1 MLGHQTKNRIN
12 IVSKTYRQ
20 TAANRPFFVAH
31 RAFFRHVTLGASLL
45 VALSGPASQ
54 ATAAE
59 LPSLGSSDAP
69 VVGETLQ
76 DFFSAALDFSP
87 RLRIA
92 EENLN
97 IGAARRSAA
106 NGQLL
111 PQVRANASLSD
122 NTRNQAGQETTFDG
136 NRYSV
141 QLTQVLFNWQAFAAR
156 AQAVLREDQAEQL
169 YYSELAILLTDVAEK
184 YFDALQARDALD
196 SIASEYEAVSNQL
209 EQIESLYARQLAQIT
224 DLYQAQASLAAVEA
238 QQIQLESR
246 LDIQLEALRSVS
258 GIEPG
263 ELFRLAEDATVPPLE
278 NNLHYWVDQAEKNN
292 HSIRAQRLE
301 FEASKK
307 MVSQR
312 RGAYMPQ
319 VSLVLQRQDSNVGFD
334 NIPLQRTDNTYIG
347 VDVSVPIY
355 AGGSNRAAVREANSQ
370 SLIAENELRGVELEI
385 GETVRSAY
393 LQVQASEKIIAAA
406 QKLVEST
413 ELSATAMQRGF
424 ELGAVTSVDVLNA
437 IRDQFGAQR
446 DLQQVRY
453 EHVKFLL
460 LLKRE
465 AGLLTADDL
474 IEVSTWLEPS
484 SGR

>member
-1 MLGHQTKNRIN
+1 MSRIN
-12 IVSKTYRQ
+12 RQ
-20 TAANRPFFVAH
+20 TTANRTAH
-31 RAFFRHVTLGASLL
+31 RLMSSAVIRKAALSASLL
-45 VALSGPASQ
+45 VGLFGIAAQSA
-54 ATAAE
+54 AAE
-59 LPSLGSSDAP
+59 LPSLGSSNAP

-76 DFFSAALDFSP
+76 HFFSAALDFSP

-92 EENLN
+92 EQNLN

-106 NGQLL
+106 TGQLL

-122 NTRNQAGQETTFDG
+122 NTRIQSGQETTFDG
-136 NRYSV
+136 NRYSL

-184 YFDALQARDALD
+184 FFDSLQARDALD

-209 EQIESLYARQLAQIT
+209 QQIESLYARQLAQIT
-224 DLYQAQASLAAVEA
+224 DLYQAQASLASVEA

-263 ELFRLAEDATVPPLE
+263 ELFRLAEVAKVPPLE

-292 HSIRAQRLE
+292 HSIKAQRLA

-307 MVSQR
+307 MISQR

-319 VSLVLQRQDSNVGFD
+319 VSLVLQRQDSDVGFD
-334 NIPLQRTDNTYIG
+334 NMPLQRSDNTYIG

-370 SLIAENELRGVELEI
+370 SLIAENELRGVQLEI

-393 LQVQASEKIIAAA
+393 LQVQASEKIIGAA

-484 SGR
+484 TGR

>member
-1 MLGHQTKNRIN
+1 MSRIN
-12 IVSKTYRQ
+12 RQ
-20 TAANRPFFVAH
+20 TTANRTAH
-31 RAFFRHVTLGASLL
+31 RLVSSAVIRKAALSASLL
-45 VALSGPASQ
+45 VGLSGI
-54 ATAAE
+54 AAQSAAAD
-59 LPSLGSSDAP
+59 LPSLGSSNAP

-92 EENLN
+92 EQNLN

-106 NGQLL
+106 TGQLL

-122 NTRNQAGQETTFDG
+122 NTRVQSGQETTFDG
-136 NRYSV
+136 NRYSL

-184 YFDALQARDALD
+184 FFDTLQARDALD

-209 EQIESLYARQLAQIT
+209 QQIESLYARQLAQIT
-224 DLYQAQASLAAVEA
+224 DLYQAQASLASVEA

-263 ELFRLAEDATVPPLE
+263 ELFRLAEGAKVPPLE

-292 HSIRAQRLE
+292 HSIKAQRLA

-307 MVSQR
+307 MISQR

-319 VSLVLQRQDSNVGFD
+319 VSLVLQRQDSDVGFD
-334 NIPLQRTDNTYIG
+334 NMPLQRSDNTYIG

-370 SLIAENELRGVELEI
+370 SLIAENELRGVQLEI

-393 LQVQASEKIIAAA
+393 LQVQASEKIIGAA

-484 SGR
+484 TGR

>member
-1 MLGHQTKNRIN
+1 MSRIN
-12 IVSKTYRQ
+12 RQ
-20 TAANRPFFVAH
+20 TTANRTAH
-31 RAFFRHVTLGASLL
+31 RLMNNAVIRKAALSASLL
-45 VALSGPASQ
+45 IGLFGVAAQSS
-54 ATAAE
+54 AAE
-59 LPSLGSSDAP
+59 LPSLGSSNAP

-92 EENLN
+92 EQNLN

-106 NGQLL
+106 TGQLL

-122 NTRNQAGQETTFDG
+122 NTRIQSGQETTFDG
-136 NRYSV
+136 NRYSL

-184 YFDALQARDALD
+184 FFDTLQARDALD

-209 EQIESLYARQLAQIT
+209 QQIESLYARQLAQIT
-224 DLYQAQASLAAVEA
+224 DLYQAQASLASVEA

-263 ELFRLAEDATVPPLE
+263 ELFRLAEGAKVPPLE

-292 HSIRAQRLE
+292 HSIKAQQLA

-307 MVSQR
+307 MISQR

-319 VSLVLQRQDSNVGFD
+319 VSLVLQRQDSDVGFD

-347 VDVSVPIY
+347 VDVSVPIF

-370 SLIAENELRGVELEI
+370 SLIAENELRGVQLEI

-393 LQVQASEKIIAAA
+393 LQVQASEKIIGAA

-484 SGR
+484 TGR

>member
-1 MLGHQTKNRIN
+1 MNRIN
-12 IVSKTYRQ
+12 RQ
-20 TAANRPFFVAH
+20 TTANRTAH
-31 RAFFRHVTLGASLL
+31 RLMSSAVIRKAALSASLL
-45 VALSGPASQ
+45 VGLFGIAAQSA
-54 ATAAE
+54 AAE
-59 LPSLGSSDAP
+59 LPSLGSSNAP

-92 EENLN
+92 EQNLN

-106 NGQLL
+106 TGQLL

-122 NTRNQAGQETTFDG
+122 NTRVQSGQETTFDG
-136 NRYSV
+136 NRYSL

-184 YFDALQARDALD
+184 FFDTLQARDALD

-209 EQIESLYARQLAQIT
+209 QQIESLYARQLAQIT
-224 DLYQAQASLAAVEA
+224 DLYQAQASLASVEA

-263 ELFRLAEDATVPPLE
+263 ELFRLAEGAKVPPLE

-292 HSIRAQRLE
+292 HSIKAQRLA

-307 MVSQR
+307 MISQR

-319 VSLVLQRQDSNVGFD
+319 VSLVLQRQDSDVGFD
-334 NIPLQRTDNTYIG
+334 NMPLQRSDNTYIG

-370 SLIAENELRGVELEI
+370 SLIAENELRGVQLEI

-393 LQVQASEKIIAAA
+393 LQVQASEKIIGAA

-437 IRDQFGAQR
+437 IRDRFGAQR

-484 SGR
+484 TGR

>member
-1 MLGHQTKNRIN
+1 MSRIN
-12 IVSKTYRQ
+12 RQ
-20 TAANRPFFVAH
+20 TTANRTALRLMNSAVIREA
-31 RAFFRHVTLGASLL
+31 ALSATLL
-45 VALSGPASQ
+45 VGLFGI
-54 ATAAE
+54 ATQSAAAE
-59 LPSLGSSDAP
+59 LPSLGSSNAP

-92 EENLN
+92 EQNLN

-106 NGQLL
+106 TGQLL

-122 NTRNQAGQETTFDG
+122 NTRIQSGQETTFDG
-136 NRYSV
+136 NRYSL

-184 YFDALQARDALD
+184 FFDTLQARDALD

-209 EQIESLYARQLAQIT
+209 QQIESLYARQLAQIT
-224 DLYQAQASLAAVEA
+224 DLYQAQASLASVEA

-246 LDIQLEALRSVS
+246 LDIQFEALRSVS

-263 ELFRLAEDATVPPLE
+263 ELFRLAEGAKVPPLE

-292 HSIRAQRLE
+292 HSIKAQRLA

-307 MVSQR
+307 MISQR

-319 VSLVLQRQDSNVGFD
+319 VSLVLQRQDSDVGFD
-334 NIPLQRTDNTYIG
+334 NMPLQRSDNTYIG

-355 AGGSNRAAVREANSQ
+355 TGGSNRAAVREANSQ
-370 SLIAENELRGVELEI
+370 SLIAENELRAVQLEI

-393 LQVQASEKIIAAA
+393 LQVQASEKIIDAA

-413 ELSATAMQRGF
+413 ELSATAMRRGF

-484 SGR
+484 TGR

>member
-1 MLGHQTKNRIN
+1 MSRTNRQTTVNRIPFATHRLV
-12 IVSKTYRQ
+12 IRK
-20 TAANRPFFVAH
+20 AA
-31 RAFFRHVTLGASLL
+31 LSASLL
-45 VALSGPASQ
+45 FGLFGVAAQSA
-54 ATAAE
+54 AAE
-59 LPSLGSSDAP
+59 LPSLGSSTAP
-69 VVGETLQ
+69 LVGQTLQ

-92 EENLN
+92 EQNLN

-106 NGQLL
+106 TGQLL
-111 PQVRANASLSD
+111 PQIRANASLSD
-122 NTRNQAGQETTFDG
+122 NTRIQSGQETSFDG

-169 YYSELAILLTDVAEK
+169 DYSELAILLTDVAEK
-184 YFDALQARDALD
+184 FFDTLQARDALD

-209 EQIESLYARQLAQIT
+209 QQIESLYERQLAQIT
-224 DLYQAQASLAAVEA
+224 DLYQAQASLASVEA

-263 ELFRLAEDATVPPLE
+263 ELFRLAEEATVPPLE

-292 HSIRAQRLE
+292 HSIKAQRLA

-307 MVSQR
+307 MISQR

-319 VSLVLQRQDSNVGFD
+319 VSLVLQRQDSDVGFD
-334 NIPLQRTDNTYIG
+334 NMPLQRSDNTYIG

-370 SLIAENELRGVELEI
+370 SLIAENELRGVQLEI

-393 LQVQASEKIIAAA
+393 LQVQASQKIIGAA

-484 SGR
+484 TGR

>member
-1 MLGHQTKNRIN
+1 MSRTNRQTTVNRIPFATRRLV
-12 IVSKTYRQ
+12 IRK
-20 TAANRPFFVAH
+20 AA
-31 RAFFRHVTLGASLL
+31 LSASLL
-45 VALSGPASQ
+45 FGLFGVAAQSA
-54 ATAAE
+54 AAE
-59 LPSLGSSDAP
+59 LPSLGSSTAP
-69 VVGETLQ
+69 LVGQTLQ

-92 EENLN
+92 EQNLN

-106 NGQLL
+106 TGQLL
-111 PQVRANASLSD
+111 PQIRANASLSD
-122 NTRNQAGQETTFDG
+122 NTRIQSGQETSFDG

-184 YFDALQARDALD
+184 FFDTLQARDALD

-209 EQIESLYARQLAQIT
+209 QQIESLYERQLAQIT
-224 DLYQAQASLAAVEA
+224 DLYQAQASLASVEA

-263 ELFRLAEDATVPPLE
+263 ELFRLAEEATVPPLE

-292 HSIRAQRLE
+292 HSIKAQRLA

-307 MVSQR
+307 MISQR

-319 VSLVLQRQDSNVGFD
+319 VSLVLQRQDSDVGFD
-334 NIPLQRTDNTYIG
+334 NMPLQRSDNTYIG

-370 SLIAENELRGVELEI
+370 SLIAENELRGVQLEI

-393 LQVQASEKIIAAA
+393 LQVQASQKIIGAA

-484 SGR
+484 TGR

>member
-1 MLGHQTKNRIN
+1 MSRIN
-12 IVSKTYRQ
+12 RQ
-20 TAANRPFFVAH
+20 TTANRTAH
-31 RAFFRHVTLGASLL
+31 RLVSSAVIRKAALSASLL
-45 VALSGPASQ
+45 VGLSGIAAQS
-54 ATAAE
+54 AAAE
-59 LPSLGSSDAP
+59 LPSLGSSNAP

-92 EENLN
+92 EQNLN

-106 NGQLL
+106 TGQLL

-122 NTRNQAGQETTFDG
+122 NTRIQSGQETTFDG
-136 NRYSV
+136 NRYSL

-184 YFDALQARDALD
+184 FFDTLQARDALD

-209 EQIESLYARQLAQIT
+209 QQIESLYARQLAQIT
-224 DLYQAQASLAAVEA
+224 DLYQAQASLASVEA

-263 ELFRLAEDATVPPLE
+263 ELFRLAEGAKVPPLE

-292 HSIRAQRLE
+292 HSIKAQRLA

-307 MVSQR
+307 MISQR

-319 VSLVLQRQDSNVGFD
+319 VSLVLQRQDSDVGFD
-334 NIPLQRTDNTYIG
+334 NMPLQRSDNTYIG

-370 SLIAENELRGVELEI
+370 SLIAENELRGVQLEI

-393 LQVQASEKIIAAA
+393 LQVQASEKIIGAA

-484 SGR
+484 TGR

>member
-1 MLGHQTKNRIN
+1 MSRIN
-12 IVSKTYRQ
+12 RQ
-20 TAANRPFFVAH
+20 TTANRTAH
-31 RAFFRHVTLGASLL
+31 RLVSSAVIRKAALSASLL
-45 VALSGPASQ
+45 VGLFGI
-54 ATAAE
+54 AAQSAAAD
-59 LPSLGSSDAP
+59 LPSLGSSNAP

-76 DFFSAALDFSP
+76 DFFSAALYFSP

-92 EENLN
+92 EQNLN

-106 NGQLL
+106 TGQLL

-122 NTRNQAGQETTFDG
+122 NTRIQSGQETTFDG
-136 NRYSV
+136 NRYSL

-184 YFDALQARDALD
+184 FFDTLQARDALD

-209 EQIESLYARQLAQIT
+209 QQIESLYARQLAQIT
-224 DLYQAQASLAAVEA
+224 DLYQAQASLASVEA
-238 QQIQLESR
+238 QQIELESR

-263 ELFRLAEDATVPPLE
+263 ELFRLAEGAKVPPLE

-292 HSIRAQRLE
+292 HSIKAQRLA

-307 MVSQR
+307 MISQR

-319 VSLVLQRQDSNVGFD
+319 VSLVLQRQDSDVGFD
-334 NIPLQRTDNTYIG
+334 NMPLQRSDNTYIG

-370 SLIAENELRGVELEI
+370 SLIAENELRGVQLEI

-393 LQVQASEKIIAAA
+393 LQVQASEKIIGAA

-484 SGR
+484 TGR

>member
-1 MLGHQTKNRIN
+1 MSRIN
-12 IVSKTYRQ
+12 RQ
-20 TAANRPFFVAH
+20 TITNRTAYRLINKSVIKKTA
-31 RAFFRHVTLGASLL
+31 LCASLL
-45 VALSGPASQ
+45 VGLFGVAVQSA
-54 ATAAE
+54 ATE
-59 LPSLGSSDAP
+59 LPSLDSSNAP

-92 EENLN
+92 EQNLN

-106 NGQLL
+106 TGQLL

-122 NTRNQAGQETTFDG
+122 NTRVQSGRETTFDG
-136 NRYSV
+136 NRYSL

-169 YYSELAILLTDVAEK
+169 YYSELATLLTDVAEK
-184 YFDALQARDALD
+184 FFNTLQARDALD

-209 EQIESLYARQLAQIT
+209 QQIESLYGRQLAQIT
-224 DLYQAQASLAAVEA
+224 DLYQAQASLASVEA

-246 LDIQLEALRSVS
+246 LDIQLETLRSVS

-263 ELFRLAEDATVPPLE
+263 ELFSLAEGAKVPPLE

-292 HSIRAQRLE
+292 HSIKAQRLE

-307 MVSQR
+307 MISQR

-319 VSLVLQRQDSNVGFD
+319 VSLVLQRQDSDVGFD
-334 NIPLQRTDNTYIG
+334 NMPLQRSDNTYIG

-370 SLIAENELRGVELEI
+370 SLIAENELRGVQLEI

-393 LQVQASEKIIAAA
+393 LQVQASEKIIGAA

-453 EHVKFLL
+453 EHIKFLL

-484 SGR
+484 TGR

>member
-1 MLGHQTKNRIN
+1 MSRIN
-12 IVSKTYRQ
+12 RQ
-20 TAANRPFFVAH
+20 TITNRTAYRLINKSVIKKTA
-31 RAFFRHVTLGASLL
+31 LCASLL
-45 VALSGPASQ
+45 VGLFGVAVQSA
-54 ATAAE
+54 AAE
-59 LPSLGSSDAP
+59 LPSLGSSNAP

-92 EENLN
+92 EQNLN
-97 IGAARRSAA
+97 IGAARRNAA
-106 NGQLL
+106 TGQLL

-122 NTRNQAGQETTFDG
+122 NTRVQSGRETTFDG
-136 NRYSV
+136 NRYSL

-169 YYSELAILLTDVAEK
+169 YYSELATLLTDVAEK
-184 YFDALQARDALD
+184 FFDTLQARDALD

-209 EQIESLYARQLAQIT
+209 QQIESLYGRQLAQIT
-224 DLYQAQASLAAVEA
+224 DLYQAQASLASVEA

-263 ELFRLAEDATVPPLE
+263 ELFSLAEGAKVPPLE

-292 HSIRAQRLE
+292 HSIKAQRLE

-307 MVSQR
+307 MISQR

-319 VSLVLQRQDSNVGFD
+319 VSLVLQRQDSDVGFD
-334 NIPLQRTDNTYIG
+334 NMPLQRSDNTYIG

-370 SLIAENELRGVELEI
+370 SLIAENELRGVQFEI

-393 LQVQASEKIIAAA
+393 LQVQASEKIIGAA

-446 DLQQVRY
+446 DLQRVRY

-484 SGR
+484 TGR

>member
-1 MLGHQTKNRIN
+1 VSRIN
-12 IVSKTYRQ
+12 RQ
-20 TAANRPFFVAH
+20 TITNRTAYRLINKSVIKKTA
-31 RAFFRHVTLGASLL
+31 LCASLL
-45 VALSGPASQ
+45 VGLFGVAVQSA
-54 ATAAE
+54 AAE
-59 LPSLGSSDAP
+59 LPSLGSSNAP

-92 EENLN
+92 EQNLN
-97 IGAARRSAA
+97 IGAARRNAA
-106 NGQLL
+106 TGQLL

-122 NTRNQAGQETTFDG
+122 NTRVQSGRETTFDG
-136 NRYSV
+136 NRYSL

-169 YYSELAILLTDVAEK
+169 YYSELATLLTDVAEK
-184 YFDALQARDALD
+184 FFDTLQARDALD

-209 EQIESLYARQLAQIT
+209 QQIESLYGRQLAQIT
-224 DLYQAQASLAAVEA
+224 DLYQAQASLASVEA

-263 ELFRLAEDATVPPLE
+263 ELFSLAEGAKVPPLE

-292 HSIRAQRLE
+292 HSIKAQRLE

-307 MVSQR
+307 MISQR

-319 VSLVLQRQDSNVGFD
+319 VSLVLQRQDSDVGFD
-334 NIPLQRTDNTYIG
+334 NMPLQRSDNTYIG

-370 SLIAENELRGVELEI
+370 SLIAENELRGVQFEI

-393 LQVQASEKIIAAA
+393 LQVQASEKIIGAA

-446 DLQQVRY
+446 DLQRVRY

-484 SGR
+484 TGR

>member
-1 MLGHQTKNRIN
+1 MSRTNRQTTVNRIHFGTHRLV
-12 IVSKTYRQ
+12 IRK
-20 TAANRPFFVAH
+20 AA
-31 RAFFRHVTLGASLL
+31 LSASLL
-45 VALSGPASQ
+45 FGLFGVAAQSA
-54 ATAAE
+54 AAE
-59 LPSLGSSDAP
+59 LPSLGSSTAP
-69 VVGETLQ
+69 LVGQTLQ

-92 EENLN
+92 EQNLN

-106 NGQLL
+106 TGQLL
-111 PQVRANASLSD
+111 PQIRANASLSD
-122 NTRNQAGQETTFDG
+122 NTRIQSGQETSFDG

-184 YFDALQARDALD
+184 FFDTLQARDALD

-209 EQIESLYARQLAQIT
+209 QQIESLYERQLAQIT
-224 DLYQAQASLAAVEA
+224 DLYQAQASLASVEA

-263 ELFRLAEDATVPPLE
+263 ELFRLAEEATVPPLE

-292 HSIRAQRLE
+292 HSIKAQRLA

-307 MVSQR
+307 MISQR

-319 VSLVLQRQDSNVGFD
+319 VSLVLQRQDSDVGFD
-334 NIPLQRTDNTYIG
+334 NMPLQRSDNTYIG

-370 SLIAENELRGVELEI
+370 SLIAENELRGVQLEI

-393 LQVQASEKIIAAA
+393 LQVQASQKIIGAA

-484 SGR
+484 TGR

>member
-1 MLGHQTKNRIN
+1 MSRIN
-12 IVSKTYRQ
+12 RQ
-20 TAANRPFFVAH
+20 TTANRTAH
-31 RAFFRHVTLGASLL
+31 RLMSSAVIRKAALSASLL
-45 VALSGPASQ
+45 VGLFGIAAQSA
-54 ATAAE
+54 AAE
-59 LPSLGSSDAP
+59 LPSLGSSNAP

-92 EENLN
+92 EQNLN

-106 NGQLL
+106 TGQLL

-122 NTRNQAGQETTFDG
+122 NTRFQSGQETTFDG
-136 NRYSV
+136 NRYSL

-184 YFDALQARDALD
+184 FFDTLQARDALD

-209 EQIESLYARQLAQIT
+209 QQIESLYARQLAQIT
-224 DLYQAQASLAAVEA
+224 DLYQAQASLASVEA

-263 ELFRLAEDATVPPLE
+263 ELFRLAEGAKVPRLE

-292 HSIRAQRLE
+292 HSIKAQRLA

-307 MVSQR
+307 MISQR

-319 VSLVLQRQDSNVGFD
+319 VSLVLQRQDSDVGFD
-334 NIPLQRTDNTYIG
+334 NMPLQRSDNTYIG

-370 SLIAENELRGVELEI
+370 SLIAENELRGVQLEI

-393 LQVQASEKIIAAA
+393 LQVQASEKIIGAA

-484 SGR
+484 TGR

>member
-1 MLGHQTKNRIN
+1 MSRTN
-12 IVSKTYRQ
+12 RQ
-20 TAANRPFFVAH
+20 TAANHFAFAAH
-31 RAFFRHVTLGASLL
+31 RALFKKVTLGASLL
-45 VALSGPASQ
+45 VVLSGIASR
-54 ATAAE
+54 AIAAE
-59 LPSLGSSDAP
+59 LPSLGSSNAP
-69 VVGETLQ
+69 VVGQTLQ

-97 IGAARRSAA
+97 IGSARRSAA
-106 NGQLL
+106 TGQLL

-122 NTRNQAGQETTFDG
+122 NTRNQSGQETTFDG
-136 NRYSV
+136 NRYSL
-141 QLTQVLFNWQAFAAR
+141 QLTQVLFNWQAFAAS

-263 ELFRLAEDATVPPLE
+263 ELFRLAEDAAVPPLE
-278 NNLHYWVDQAEKNN
+278 NNLHYWVDQAEINN
-292 HSIRAQRLE
+292 HSIRAQRLA

-424 ELGAVTSVDVLNA
+424 ELSAVTSVDVLNA

-474 IEVSTWLEPS
+474 IEVSAWLEPS

>member
-1 MLGHQTKNRIN
+1 MSRIN
-12 IVSKTYRQ
+12 RQ
-20 TAANRPFFVAH
+20 TTANRTAH
-31 RAFFRHVTLGASLL
+31 RLMSSAVIRKAALSASLL
-45 VALSGPASQ
+45 VGLFGTAAQSA
-54 ATAAE
+54 AAE
-59 LPSLGSSDAP
+59 LPSLGSSNAP

-92 EENLN
+92 EQNLN

-106 NGQLL
+106 TGQLL

-122 NTRNQAGQETTFDG
+122 NTRVQFGQETTFDG
-136 NRYSV
+136 NRYSL

-184 YFDALQARDALD
+184 FFDTLQARDALD

-209 EQIESLYARQLAQIT
+209 QQIESLYARQLAQIT
-224 DLYQAQASLAAVEA
+224 DLYQAQASLASVEA

-263 ELFRLAEDATVPPLE
+263 ELFRLAEGAKVPPLE

-292 HSIRAQRLE
+292 HSIKAQRLA

-307 MVSQR
+307 MISQR

-319 VSLVLQRQDSNVGFD
+319 VSLVLQRQDSDVGFD
-334 NIPLQRTDNTYIG
+334 NMPLQRSDNTYIG

-370 SLIAENELRGVELEI
+370 SLIAENELRGVQLEI

-393 LQVQASEKIIAAA
+393 LQVQASEKIIGAA

-484 SGR
+484 TGR

>member
-1 MLGHQTKNRIN
+1 
-12 IVSKTYRQ
+12 
-20 TAANRPFFVAH
+20 
-31 RAFFRHVTLGASLL
+31 
-45 VALSGPASQ
+45 
-54 ATAAE
+54 
-59 LPSLGSSDAP
+59 
-69 VVGETLQ
+69 
-76 DFFSAALDFSP
+76 
-87 RLRIA
+87 
-92 EENLN
+92 
-97 IGAARRSAA
+97 
-106 NGQLL
+106 
-111 PQVRANASLSD
+111 
-122 NTRNQAGQETTFDG
+122 
-136 NRYSV
+136 V

-263 ELFRLAEDATVPPLE
+263 ELFRLAENASVPPLE

-292 HSIRAQRLE
+292 HSIRAQRLA

-474 IEVSTWLEPS
+474 VEVSTWLEPS

>member
-1 MLGHQTKNRIN
+1 VSRTNRQTTVNRIPFA
-12 IVSKTYRQ
+12 TYRLVIRK
-20 TAANRPFFVAH
+20 AA
-31 RAFFRHVTLGASLL
+31 LSASLL
-45 VALSGPASQ
+45 FGLFGVAAQSA
-54 ATAAE
+54 AAE
-59 LPSLGSSDAP
+59 LPSLGSSTAP
-69 VVGETLQ
+69 LVGQTLQ

-92 EENLN
+92 EQNLN

-106 NGQLL
+106 TGQLL
-111 PQVRANASLSD
+111 PQIRANASLSD
-122 NTRNQAGQETTFDG
+122 NTRIQSGQETSFDG

-184 YFDALQARDALD
+184 FFDTLQARDALD

-209 EQIESLYARQLAQIT
+209 QQIESLYERQLAQIT
-224 DLYQAQASLAAVEA
+224 DLYQAQASLASVEA

-263 ELFRLAEDATVPPLE
+263 ELFRLAEEATVPPLE

-292 HSIRAQRLE
+292 HSIKAQRLA

-307 MVSQR
+307 MISQR

-319 VSLVLQRQDSNVGFD
+319 VSLVLQRQDSDVGFD
-334 NIPLQRTDNTYIG
+334 NMPLQRSDNTYIG

-370 SLIAENELRGVELEI
+370 SLIAENELRGVQLEI

-393 LQVQASEKIIAAA
+393 LQVQASQKIIGAA

-484 SGR
+484 TGR

>member
-1 MLGHQTKNRIN
+1 MSRIN
-12 IVSKTYRQ
+12 RQ
-20 TAANRPFFVAH
+20 TTANRTAH
-31 RAFFRHVTLGASLL
+31 RLVSSAVIRKAALSASLL
-45 VALSGPASQ
+45 VGLFGI
-54 ATAAE
+54 AAQSAAAD
-59 LPSLGSSDAP
+59 LPSLGSSNAP

-76 DFFSAALDFSP
+76 DFFIAALDFSP

-92 EENLN
+92 EQNLN

-106 NGQLL
+106 TGQLL

-122 NTRNQAGQETTFDG
+122 NTRVQSGQETTFDG
-136 NRYSV
+136 NRYSL

-184 YFDALQARDALD
+184 FFDTLQARDALD

-209 EQIESLYARQLAQIT
+209 QQIESLYARQLAQIT
-224 DLYQAQASLAAVEA
+224 DLYQAQASLASVEA

-263 ELFRLAEDATVPPLE
+263 ELFRLAEGAKVPPLE

-292 HSIRAQRLE
+292 HSIKAQRLA

-307 MVSQR
+307 MISQR

-319 VSLVLQRQDSNVGFD
+319 VSLVLQRQDSDVGFD
-334 NIPLQRTDNTYIG
+334 NMPLQRSDNTYIG

-370 SLIAENELRGVELEI
+370 SLIAENELRGVQLEI

-393 LQVQASEKIIAAA
+393 LQVQASEKIIGAA

-484 SGR
+484 TGR

>member
-1 MLGHQTKNRIN
+1 MSRIN
-12 IVSKTYRQ
+12 RQ
-20 TAANRPFFVAH
+20 TTANHTAH
-31 RAFFRHVTLGASLL
+31 RLMSSAVIRKAAFGASLL
-45 VALSGPASQ
+45 VGLFGITAQS
-54 ATAAE
+54 TAAE
-59 LPSLGSSDAP
+59 LPSLGSSNAP

-92 EENLN
+92 EQNLN

-106 NGQLL
+106 TGQLL

-122 NTRNQAGQETTFDG
+122 NTRVQSGQETTFDG
-136 NRYSV
+136 NRYSL

-184 YFDALQARDALD
+184 FFDTLQARDALD

-209 EQIESLYARQLAQIT
+209 QQIESLYARQLAQIT
-224 DLYQAQASLAAVEA
+224 DLYQAQASLASVEA

-263 ELFRLAEDATVPPLE
+263 ELFRLAEGAKVPPLE

-292 HSIRAQRLE
+292 HSIKAQRLA

-307 MVSQR
+307 MISQR

-319 VSLVLQRQDSNVGFD
+319 VSLVLQRQDSDVGFD
-334 NIPLQRTDNTYIG
+334 NMPLQRSDNTYIG

-370 SLIAENELRGVELEI
+370 SLIAENELRGVQLEI

-393 LQVQASEKIIAAA
+393 LQVQASEKIIGAA

-484 SGR
+484 TGR

>member
-1 MLGHQTKNRIN
+1 MSRIN
-12 IVSKTYRQ
+12 RQ
-20 TAANRPFFVAH
+20 TTANRTALRLMNSAVIREA
-31 RAFFRHVTLGASLL
+31 ALSATLL
-45 VALSGPASQ
+45 VGLFGI
-54 ATAAE
+54 ATQSAAAE
-59 LPSLGSSDAP
+59 LPSLGSSNAP

-92 EENLN
+92 EQNLN

-106 NGQLL
+106 TGQLL

-122 NTRNQAGQETTFDG
+122 NTRIQSGQETTFDG
-136 NRYSV
+136 NRYSL

-184 YFDALQARDALD
+184 FFDTLQARDALD

-209 EQIESLYARQLAQIT
+209 QQIESLYARQLAQIT
-224 DLYQAQASLAAVEA
+224 DLYQAQASLASVEA

-246 LDIQLEALRSVS
+246 LDIQFEALRSVS

-263 ELFRLAEDATVPPLE
+263 ELFRLAEGAKVPPLE

-292 HSIRAQRLE
+292 HSIKAQRLA

-307 MVSQR
+307 MISQR

-319 VSLVLQRQDSNVGFD
+319 VSLVLQRQDSDVGFD
-334 NIPLQRTDNTYIG
+334 NMPLQRSDNTYIG

-355 AGGSNRAAVREANSQ
+355 TGGSNRAAVREANSQ
-370 SLIAENELRGVELEI
+370 SLIAENELRAVQLEI

-393 LQVQASEKIIAAA
+393 LQVQASEKIIDAA

-484 SGR
+484 TGR

>member
-1 MLGHQTKNRIN
+1 VSRIN
-12 IVSKTYRQ
+12 RQ
-20 TAANRPFFVAH
+20 TTANRTAH
-31 RAFFRHVTLGASLL
+31 RLMSSAVIRKAALSASLL
-45 VALSGPASQ
+45 VGLSGIAAQS
-54 ATAAE
+54 AAAE
-59 LPSLGSSDAP
+59 LPSLGSSNAP

-92 EENLN
+92 EQNLN

-106 NGQLL
+106 TGQLL

-122 NTRNQAGQETTFDG
+122 NTRVQSGQETTFDG
-136 NRYSV
+136 NRYSL

-184 YFDALQARDALD
+184 FFDTLQARDALD

-209 EQIESLYARQLAQIT
+209 QQIESLYARQLAQIT
-224 DLYQAQASLAAVEA
+224 DLYQAQASLASVEA

-263 ELFRLAEDATVPPLE
+263 ELFRLAEGAKVPPLE

-292 HSIRAQRLE
+292 HSIKAQRLA

-307 MVSQR
+307 MISQR

-319 VSLVLQRQDSNVGFD
+319 VSLVLQRQDSDVGFD
-334 NIPLQRTDNTYIG
+334 NMPLQRSDNTYIG

-370 SLIAENELRGVELEI
+370 SLIAENELRGVQLEI

-393 LQVQASEKIIAAA
+393 LQVQASEKIIGAA

-484 SGR
+484 TGR

>member
-1 MLGHQTKNRIN
+1 MSRINRQTTANRI
-12 IVSKTYRQ
+12 
-20 TAANRPFFVAH
+20 AH
-31 RAFFRHVTLGASLL
+31 RLMSSAVIRKAALSASLL
-45 VALSGPASQ
+45 VGLFGIAAQSA
-54 ATAAE
+54 AAE
-59 LPSLGSSDAP
+59 LPSLGSSNAP

-92 EENLN
+92 EQNLN

-106 NGQLL
+106 TGQLL

-122 NTRNQAGQETTFDG
+122 NTRVQSGQETTFDG
-136 NRYSV
+136 NRYSL

-184 YFDALQARDALD
+184 FFDTLQARDALD

-209 EQIESLYARQLAQIT
+209 QQIESLYARQLAQIT
-224 DLYQAQASLAAVEA
+224 DLYQAQASLASVEA

-263 ELFRLAEDATVPPLE
+263 ELFRLAEGAKVPPLE

-292 HSIRAQRLE
+292 HSIKAQRLA

-307 MVSQR
+307 MISQR

-319 VSLVLQRQDSNVGFD
+319 VSLVLQRQDSDVGFD
-334 NIPLQRTDNTYIG
+334 NMPLQRSDNTYIG

-370 SLIAENELRGVELEI
+370 SLIAENELRGVQLEI

-393 LQVQASEKIIAAA
+393 LQVQASEKIIGAA

-484 SGR
+484 TGR

>member
-1 MLGHQTKNRIN
+1 MSRIN
-12 IVSKTYRQ
+12 RQ
-20 TAANRPFFVAH
+20 TTANRTAH
-31 RAFFRHVTLGASLL
+31 RLMSSAVIRKAALGASLL
-45 VALSGPASQ
+45 VGLFGITAQS
-54 ATAAE
+54 TAAE
-59 LPSLGSSDAP
+59 LPSLGSSNAP

-92 EENLN
+92 EQNLN

-106 NGQLL
+106 TGQLL

-122 NTRNQAGQETTFDG
+122 NTRVQSGQETTFDG
-136 NRYSV
+136 NRYSL

-184 YFDALQARDALD
+184 FFDTLQARDALD

-209 EQIESLYARQLAQIT
+209 QQIESLYARQLAQIT
-224 DLYQAQASLAAVEA
+224 DLYQAQASLASVEA

-263 ELFRLAEDATVPPLE
+263 ELFRLAEGAKVPPLE

-292 HSIRAQRLE
+292 HSIKAQRLA

-307 MVSQR
+307 MISQR

-319 VSLVLQRQDSNVGFD
+319 VSLVLQRQDSDVGFD
-334 NIPLQRTDNTYIG
+334 NMPLQRSDNTYIG

-370 SLIAENELRGVELEI
+370 SLIAENELRGVQLEI

-393 LQVQASEKIIAAA
+393 LQVQASEKIIGAA

-484 SGR
+484 TGR

>member
-1 MLGHQTKNRIN
+1 MSITNRKI
-12 IVSKTYRQ
+12 S
-20 TAANRPFFVAH
+20 AAPASLK
-31 RAFFRHVTLGASLL
+31 AQRHALKKAALSASLL
-45 VALSGPASQ
+45 VGLLGPATP
-54 ATAAE
+54 AVAAE
-59 LPSLGSSDAP
+59 LPSLGSSNAP
-69 VVGETLQ
+69 VVGQTLQ
-76 DFFSAALDFSP
+76 DFFSAAIDFSP

-92 EENLN
+92 EQNLN

-106 NGQLL
+106 TGQLL

-122 NTRNQAGQETTFDG
+122 NTRIQSGQETTFDG
-136 NRYSV
+136 NRYSL

-184 YFDALQARDALD
+184 FFDSLQARDALD

-209 EQIESLYARQLAQIT
+209 QQIESLYARQLAQIT
-224 DLYQAQASLAAVEA
+224 DLYQAQASLASVEA

-263 ELFRLAEDATVPPLE
+263 ELFRLAEGAKVPPLE

-292 HSIRAQRLE
+292 HSIKAQRLA

-307 MVSQR
+307 MISQR

-319 VSLVLQRQDSNVGFD
+319 VSLVLQRQDSDVGFD
-334 NIPLQRTDNTYIG
+334 NMPLQRSDNTYIG

-370 SLIAENELRGVELEI
+370 SLIAENELRGVQLEI

-393 LQVQASEKIIAAA
+393 LQVQASEKIIGAA

-484 SGR
+484 TGR

>member
-1 MLGHQTKNRIN
+1 MNSAVIRK
-12 IVSKTYRQ
+12 
-20 TAANRPFFVAH
+20 AA
-31 RAFFRHVTLGASLL
+31 LSASLL
-45 VALSGPASQ
+45 IGLFGVAAQSA
-54 ATAAE
+54 AAE
-59 LPSLGSSDAP
+59 LPSLGSSNAP

-92 EENLN
+92 EQNLN

-106 NGQLL
+106 TGQLL

-122 NTRNQAGQETTFDG
+122 NTRVQSGQETTFDG
-136 NRYSV
+136 NRYSL

-169 YYSELAILLTDVAEK
+169 YYSELAFLLTDVAEK
-184 YFDALQARDALD
+184 FFDTLQARDALD

-209 EQIESLYARQLAQIT
+209 QQIESLYARQLAQIT
-224 DLYQAQASLAAVEA
+224 DLYQAQASLASVEA

-263 ELFRLAEDATVPPLE
+263 ELFRLAGGAKVPPLE

-292 HSIRAQRLE
+292 HSIKAQRLA

-307 MVSQR
+307 MISQR

-319 VSLVLQRQDSNVGFD
+319 VSLVLQRQDSDVGFD
-334 NIPLQRTDNTYIG
+334 NMPLQRSDNTYIG

-370 SLIAENELRGVELEI
+370 SLIAENELRGVQLEI

-393 LQVQASEKIIAAA
+393 LQVQTSEKIIGAA

-465 AGLLTADDL
+465 AGLLNADDL

-484 SGR
+484 TGR

>member
-1 MLGHQTKNRIN
+1 MSRIN
-12 IVSKTYRQ
+12 RQ
-20 TAANRPFFVAH
+20 TTANRTAH
-31 RAFFRHVTLGASLL
+31 RLMSSAVIRKAALSASLL
-45 VALSGPASQ
+45 VGLFGI
-54 ATAAE
+54 AAQSAAAD
-59 LPSLGSSDAP
+59 LPSLGSSNAP

-76 DFFSAALDFSP
+76 DFFSASLDFSP

-92 EENLN
+92 EQNLN

-106 NGQLL
+106 TGQLL

-122 NTRNQAGQETTFDG
+122 NTRVQSGQETTFDG
-136 NRYSV
+136 NRYSL

-184 YFDALQARDALD
+184 FFDTLQARDALD

-209 EQIESLYARQLAQIT
+209 QQIESLYARQLAQIT
-224 DLYQAQASLAAVEA
+224 DLYQAQASLASVEA

-263 ELFRLAEDATVPPLE
+263 ELFRLAEGAKVPPLE

-292 HSIRAQRLE
+292 HSIKAQRLA

-307 MVSQR
+307 MISQR

-319 VSLVLQRQDSNVGFD
+319 VSLVLQRQDSDVGFD
-334 NIPLQRTDNTYIG
+334 NMPLQRSDNTYIG

-370 SLIAENELRGVELEI
+370 SLIAENELRGVQLEI

-393 LQVQASEKIIAAA
+393 LQVQASEKIIGAA

-484 SGR
+484 TGR

>member
-1 MLGHQTKNRIN
+1 MSRIN
-12 IVSKTYRQ
+12 RQ
-20 TAANRPFFVAH
+20 TTANRTAH
-31 RAFFRHVTLGASLL
+31 RLMSSAVIRKATLSASLL
-45 VALSGPASQ
+45 VGLFGTAAQSA
-54 ATAAE
+54 AAE
-59 LPSLGSSDAP
+59 LPSLGSSNAP

-92 EENLN
+92 EQNLN

-106 NGQLL
+106 TGQLL

-122 NTRNQAGQETTFDG
+122 NTRVQSGQETTFDG
-136 NRYSV
+136 NRYSL

-184 YFDALQARDALD
+184 FFDTLQARDALD

-209 EQIESLYARQLAQIT
+209 QQIESLYARQLAQIT
-224 DLYQAQASLAAVEA
+224 DLYQAQASLASVEA

-263 ELFRLAEDATVPPLE
+263 ELFRLAEGAKVPPLE

-292 HSIRAQRLE
+292 HSIKAQRLA

-307 MVSQR
+307 MISQR

-319 VSLVLQRQDSNVGFD
+319 VSLVLQRQDSDVGFD
-334 NIPLQRTDNTYIG
+334 NMPLQRSDNTYIG

-370 SLIAENELRGVELEI
+370 SLIAENELRGVQLEI

-393 LQVQASEKIIAAA
+393 LQVQASEKIIGAA

-484 SGR
+484 TGR

>member
-1 MLGHQTKNRIN
+1 MLSTTQTLF
-12 IVSKTYRQ
+12 SKTKLH
-20 TAANRPFFVAH
+20 VAL
-31 RAFFRHVTLGASLL
+31 TLTASLL
-45 VALSGPASQ
+45 CTPFTQ
-54 ATAAE
+54 AAE

-76 DFFSAALDFSP
+76 DFFSAALDYSP

-106 NGQLL
+106 TGQLL

-122 NTRNQAGQETTFDG
+122 NTRNQGGQETTFDG
-136 NRYSV
+136 NRYSL

-156 AQAVLREDQAEQL
+156 AQAVLREDQAEAQ
-169 YYSELAILLTDVAEK
+169 YYGELAVLLTEVAEK
-184 YFDALQARDALD
+184 YFDTLQARDALD
-196 SIASEYEAVSNQL
+196 SSASEYEAVSNQL
-209 EQIESLYARQLAQIT
+209 QQIESLYERQLAQVT

-238 QQIQLESR
+238 QQIQLESA
-246 LDIQLEALRSVS
+246 LDIQLESLRAVS
-258 GIEPG
+258 GVEPG
-263 ELFRLAEDATVPPLE
+263 VLFRLAEDAVVPPLE
-278 NNLHYWVDQAEKNN
+278 NNLHYWVDQAEKN
-292 HSIRAQRLE
+292 SFAIKAQRFA

-307 MVSQR
+307 QISQR

-334 NIPLQRTDNTYIG
+334 NIPLQRTDNTYVG
-347 VDVSVPIY
+347 VDVSVPIF

-370 SLIAENELRGVELEI
+370 SLIAENELRGVQLQT
-385 GETVRSAY
+385 GESVRSAY

-406 QKLVEST
+406 EKLVEST
-413 ELSATAMQRGF
+413 QLNATAMQRGF

-437 IRDQFGAQR
+437 IRDQFAAER

-453 EHVKFLL
+453 EHVKSLL
-460 LLKRE
+460 VLKRE
-465 AGLLTADDL
+465 AGLLSADDL
-474 IEVSTWLEPS
+474 IEVSGWLEPTTQ
-484 SGR
+484 R

>member
-1 MLGHQTKNRIN
+1 MSRIN
-12 IVSKTYRQ
+12 RQ
-20 TAANRPFFVAH
+20 TTANRTAH
-31 RAFFRHVTLGASLL
+31 RLMSSAVIRKAALSASLL
-45 VALSGPASQ
+45 VGLSGIAAQS
-54 ATAAE
+54 AAAE
-59 LPSLGSSDAP
+59 LPSLGSSNAP

-76 DFFSAALDFSP
+76 DFFNAALDFSP

-92 EENLN
+92 EQNLN

-106 NGQLL
+106 TGQLL

-122 NTRNQAGQETTFDG
+122 NTRVQSGQETTFDG
-136 NRYSV
+136 NRYSL

-169 YYSELAILLTDVAEK
+169 YYSELAILLTDVADK
-184 YFDALQARDALD
+184 FFDSLQARDALD

-209 EQIESLYARQLAQIT
+209 QQIESLYARQLAQIT
-224 DLYQAQASLAAVEA
+224 DLYQAQASLASVEA

-263 ELFRLAEDATVPPLE
+263 ELFRLAEGAKVPPLE

-292 HSIRAQRLE
+292 HSIKAQRLA

-307 MVSQR
+307 MISQR

-319 VSLVLQRQDSNVGFD
+319 VSLVLQRQDSDVGFD
-334 NIPLQRTDNTYIG
+334 NMPLQRSDNTYIG

-370 SLIAENELRGVELEI
+370 SLIAENELRGVQLEI

-393 LQVQASEKIIAAA
+393 LQVQASEKIIGAA

-484 SGR
+484 TGR

>member
-1 MLGHQTKNRIN
+1 MASIA
-12 IVSKTYRQ
+12 KTFKPKGLRGSSNK
-20 TAANRPFFVAH
+20 TAAV
-31 RAFFRHVTLGASLL
+31 LGLC
-45 VALSGPASQ
+45 ALFALTAN

-59 LPSLGSSDAP
+59 LPSMGSSSAP
-69 VVGETLQ
+69 AVGETLE

-111 PQVRANASLSD
+111 PQIRANASLSD
-122 NTRNQAGQETTFDG
+122 NTRNQSGQETQFDG

-156 AQAVLREDQAEQL
+156 AQAVLREDKAEAD
-169 YYSELAILLTDVAEK
+169 YFGELAILLTDVAEK

-196 SIASEYEAVSNQL
+196 SVASEYEAVNNQL
-209 EQIESLYARQLAQIT
+209 QQIESLYSRQLAQIT

-246 LDIQLEALRSVS
+246 YDIRLESLRAVS
-258 GIEPG
+258 GIEAG
-263 ELFRLAEDATVPPLE
+263 DLFRLDENAIVPPLT
-278 NNLHYWVDQAEKNN
+278 NNLHYWVEQAEKNSY
-292 HSIRAQRLE
+292 SIKSQRLE

-307 MVSQR
+307 LISQR

-347 VDVSVPIY
+347 VDVSVPLY

-370 SLIAENELRGVELEI
+370 SVIAENQLRGVTLEI
-385 GETVRSAY
+385 GEAVRGAY
-393 LQVQASEKIIAAA
+393 LQVQASEKIIGAA

-413 ELSATAMQRGF
+413 ELTSAAMQRGY

-453 EHVKFLL
+453 EHIKYLL
-460 LLKRE
+460 FLKRE
-465 AGLLTADDL
+465 AGLLVADDL
-474 IEVSTWLEPS
+474 IEVSAWLEPNDD
-484 SGR
+484 

>member
-1 MLGHQTKNRIN
+1 
-12 IVSKTYRQ
+12 VSKTYRQ

-31 RAFFRHVTLGASLL
+31 RALFRHVTLGASLL
-45 VALSGPASQ
+45 VALSGPVSQ

-59 LPSLGSSDAP
+59 LPSLGSSNAP
-69 VVGETLQ
+69 VVGQTLQ

-136 NRYSV
+136 NRYSL

-156 AQAVLREDQAEQL
+156 AQAVLREGQAEQL